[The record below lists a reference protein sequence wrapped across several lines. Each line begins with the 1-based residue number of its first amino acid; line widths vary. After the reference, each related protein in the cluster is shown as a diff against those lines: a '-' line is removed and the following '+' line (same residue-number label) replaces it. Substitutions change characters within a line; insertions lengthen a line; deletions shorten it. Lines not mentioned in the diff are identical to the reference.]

1 MGAKQIQQEAH
12 CLSLEGQSQKKFNQ
26 KKVIRYT

>member
-12 CLSLEGQSQKKFNQ
+12 CLALKGQSQKKFNQ
-26 KKVIRYT
+26 KKRVI